1 MNEHDTERL
10 KKTLL
15 ENGESPAEAESL
27 AQMSQFLRKLPAP
40 VANKAREADVLASLL
55 NELPRRPTLWERLR
69 DSYPVLLLVSQVR
82 VIHVEIWAASA
93 LMLVLGTVI
102 TLLQPMGAG
111 TLPLVAIAPLVAA
124 GGVALLYDGSVALM
138 LELEDATRSS
148 ARLLLLAR
156 LTLIFGFDL
165 ILALIGS
172 IVLALAHAELS
183 LVPLILSWFAPMAFL
198 SGLAFLLSVLL
209 ADTLASA
216 MFSLALWVTHL
227 LFKNWENLPVW
238 LAVLKL
244 PGFAAPEMRPMLLAT
259 SVLLVVVALWWV
271 GAHDR
276 KVEEVQ

>member
-1 MNEHDTERL
+1 MKEHDTERL

-15 ENGESPAEAESL
+15 ENGESPAEANSL

-40 VANKAREADVLASLL
+40 VANKAREADMLASLL
-55 NELPRRPTLWERLR
+55 NELPRRPTAWERLR
-69 DSYPVLLLVSQVR
+69 DSYPVLLLLSQVR

-93 LMLVLGTVI
+93 LMLLLGTVI

-138 LELEDATRSS
+138 LELEDSTRSS

-165 ILALIGS
+165 VLALIGS
-172 IVLALAHAELS
+172 IVLAVFHAEIS
-183 LVPLILSWFAPMAFL
+183 LIPLILSWLAPMAFL

-209 ADTLASA
+209 VDTMAST
-216 MFSLALWVTHL
+216 MFSLALWVFHL
-227 LFKNWENLPVW
+227 LFKNWKNLPVW
-238 LAVLKL
+238 LEALRL

-259 SVLLVVVALWWV
+259 SVLVVVVALWWV
-271 GAHDR
+271 GAQDR
-276 KVEEVQ
+276 RVGETQ